1 METDTATTVADARA
15 AGKGLASRDASSQHR
30 QVLYIQMEFCPRTL
44 RDVLD
49 AGPLQEADA
58 WQVRGCCEQT
68 AVLVGCTGEWQG
80 SVAHGQQ
87 CLQNTD
93 SFGLGRISQLAGR

>member
-1 METDTATTVADARA
+1 MGEAAQAEESVPADMENDTATTVPDAHA
-15 AGKGLASRDASSQHR
+15 AGGGLAGRDASSQHR

-58 WQVRGCCEQT
+58 WQVRSCCEHH
-68 AVLVGCTGEWQG
+68 AALVSCTGE
-80 SVAHGQQ
+80 
-87 CLQNTD
+87 
-93 SFGLGRISQLAGR
+93 

>member
-1 METDTATTVADARA
+1 MAADMEDDATATVTDGHA
-15 AGKGLASRDASSQHR
+15 AGKRPASREASSQHR

-58 WQVRGCCEQT
+58 WQVGSCCT
-68 AVLVGCTGEWQG
+68 LYAALGSCTGE
-80 SVAHGQQ
+80 
-87 CLQNTD
+87 
-93 SFGLGRISQLAGR
+93 

>member
-1 METDTATTVADARA
+1 MFADLENDAATTVPDARA
-15 AGKGLASRDASSQHR
+15 AGKGHASRDANNQHR

-58 WQVRGCCEQT
+58 WQVR
-68 AVLVGCTGEWQG
+68 
-80 SVAHGQQ
+80 
-87 CLQNTD
+87 NTM
-93 SFGLGRISQLAGR
+93 LY

>member
-1 METDTATTVADARA
+1 MENDTATTDAHA
-15 AGKGLASRDASSQHR
+15 AGKGLAGRDASNQHK

-58 WQVRGCCEQT
+58 WQVRSCCEQYAALASST
-68 AVLVGCTGEWQG
+68 CDWQG
-80 SVAHGQQ
+80 RVAYGQQ
-87 CLQNTD
+87 
-93 SFGLGRISQLAGR
+93 